1 MNGIAAKVT
10 NHPVKSAS
18 SPFVSGRLFRT
29 ELNQSP
35 ESQTTA
41 NTVRANI
48 TLEMSLCSAQ
58 DSDIGFRVLLL
69 GLH

>member
-35 ESQTTA
+35 GEPDDREHSQ
-41 NTVRANI
+41 
-48 TLEMSLCSAQ
+48 
-58 DSDIGFRVLLL
+58 GK
-69 GLH
+69 